1 MPATLSADA
10 ALASARAPT
19 LTEAQ
24 GYHSLH
30 GDFSYYPTSAH
41 KRRAPLE
48 ARGEEVVVNTK
59 RVVAAPLSSST
70 DLDGGA
76 VTSPSSSGLSC
87 SPSKGTSDIS
97 SLARRSSSRPL
108 ASTPHEG
115 NAARKPAFA
124 SLSFTKG
131 GAPLLHRYRTSRADV
146 SPRVLHRSASL
157 PSQVCIST
165 PVVTGA
171 ATRRP
176 KNIRHSLLHTRSAAP
191 SEPFAALAPPHNDAV
206 TQKVASREPR
216 ATPLRTHSV
225 PLYTTSSFSRKR
237 VDNPDAEVPLSRV
250 RLVEAAPASL
260 SSSQK
265 NAAASVAP
273 ATASE
278 HTTSTPDVDRAHVE
292 SDAHGTGRRQGVGTA
307 SFSARTHSCPSLSR
321 SVDTAMH
328 CHGRN
333 CMHSEQSI
341 CEFIHM
347 QRELRRCYAT
357 IESYEVV
364 VAQLRDDCALAVA
377 QLSQSRQECAQHK
390 KESEAQ
396 VREEVSEKT
405 DAQRLALRRSETG
418 DGTYLKLSAGSDE
431 SVKEAAEECLI
442 DTLQTT
448 IDKLRC
454 ALQNEQSAHAESLAR
469 LTEALTSKA
478 RWKSRAVKLLKWREQ
493 VCPHVRMSSA
503 PSSSALAAA
512 GTSSIGTSMAM
523 PVVSAIG
530 NCADDS
536 QTELDAGGSA
546 SNVPTL
552 SRRHDRLPS
561 SREQLSCVSSPS
573 EVGKLRSSVISEVRG
588 TSSALLHE
596 GGTGGWQGYKENEKD
611 SNSMR
616 GVDGSYQSDS
626 TAASFSSSNTAP
638 EGRVAKAAGSRVVVV
653 WPPFAE
659 EQERPPGGS
668 AESSRTQPSKTGAA
682 LEARATALFENN
694 GEHGAQPSPPIS
706 PISSAAQ
713 PGGLGD
719 YTTSGGKSPAVEGCR
734 SFLAGCEG
742 ALAAAAPQPAVPD
755 PFPFPKPSP
764 SAGVVCTSRGCLP
777 PSDTPSISWDVSS
790 TMAPDFAQRKC
801 KELLRALLDKEH
813 QLALIAE
820 ERTKYKQ
827 LYEAI
832 RS

>member
-1 MPATLSADA
+1 MPATLSVDA

-48 ARGEEVVVNTK
+48 ARGGAVVVSTK
-59 RVVAAPLSSST
+59 RVAAAPLSSST

-76 VTSPSSSGLSC
+76 GTSPSSSGLSC

-97 SLARRSSSRPL
+97 SLARRSSSQPL

-115 NAARKPAFA
+115 NAARKPASA

-131 GAPLLHRYRTSRADV
+131 GAPLLHRYRTSRADI

-165 PVVTGA
+165 PVVTGV

-176 KNIRHSLLHTRSAAP
+176 KNTRRSLLHTRSAAP
-191 SEPFAALAPPHNDAV
+191 SEPFAALAPPENDAV
-206 TQKVASREPR
+206 AQEVASREPR
-216 ATPLRTHSV
+216 ATPPRTHSL
-225 PLYTTSSFSRKR
+225 PPCTTSFSRKR
-237 VDNPDAEVPLSRV
+237 VDNPGAEVPLARV

-273 ATASE
+273 ATASK
-278 HTTSTPDVDRAHVE
+278 HTTLTPDVE
-292 SDAHGTGRRQGVGTA
+292 GDARGTGGRQDVGTA
-307 SFSARTHSCPSLSR
+307 SFSARTHSGPSLSR

-357 IESYEVV
+357 IESYEIV

-390 KESEAQ
+390 KEAEVQLQA
-396 VREEVSEKT
+396 EVSEKR
-405 DAQRLALRRSETG
+405 DAQRLALRRSETD
-418 DGTYLKLSAGSDE
+418 DGTHLKPSAGSDGN
-431 SVKEAAEECLI
+431 VKEAAEECLI

-448 IDKLRC
+448 IDELRR

-469 LTEALTSKA
+469 LTEALAAKT
-478 RWKSRAVKLLKWREQ
+478 RWKSRAVELLRWREQ
-493 VCPHVRMSSA
+493 VCRHLHMSSA
-503 PSSSALAAA
+503 PSSSPLATG
-512 GTSSIGTSMAM
+512 GTSSMGTSEAM
-523 PVVSAIG
+523 PGVSAIG
-530 NCADDS
+530 NCANDS

-546 SNVPTL
+546 SNVSTL
-552 SRRHDRLPS
+552 SRPHDRLPS
-561 SREQLSCVSSPS
+561 SREQLSCVSSLS
-573 EVGKLRSSVISEVRG
+573 DLRKLRSSVISEVRG
-588 TSSALLHE
+588 ASSALLHE
-596 GGTGGWQGYKENEKD
+596 GVTGGWQGHKENEKG

-626 TAASFSSSNTAP
+626 TAASFSSSSTAP
-638 EGRVAKAAGSRVVVV
+638 EGRVAKAAGSGVVVV
-653 WPPFAE
+653 WPPLAE

-668 AESSRTQPSKTGAA
+668 AESSRTQSSKTGAA

-713 PGGLGD
+713 PSGLGG
-719 YTTSGGKSPAVEGCR
+719 YTTSAGKSPAVEGCR
-734 SFLAGCEG
+734 SFSAGCER

-755 PFPFPKPSP
+755 PFAFPKPSP
-764 SAGVVCTSRGCLP
+764 SAGVVCTSRGGLP
-777 PSDTPSISWDVSS
+777 PSDTPSISWGVSS